1 MIQAIRLRCQK
12 AIEPTIVFLVLFGF
26 NYWLFGMGN
35 SLIAILL
42 PLSFMRLRNDEFLES
57 NMLKTTGTY
66 LGLVILAYVAT
77 LHLAS
82 CILLNFFC
90 TFAIIY
96 FFLDDFN
103 PTNQL
108 PLELTFILYQMIP
121 TNAAGLPLRLWRWD

>member
-1 MIQAIRLRCQK
+1 MTQAIRLRCKQ

-77 LHLAS
+77 LHLVS

-90 TFAIIY
+90 TLRSFIY
-96 FFLDDFN
+96 FW
-103 PTNQL
+103 T
-108 PLELTFILYQMIP
+108 ILI
-121 TNAAGLPLRLWRWD
+121 LRISFHWN